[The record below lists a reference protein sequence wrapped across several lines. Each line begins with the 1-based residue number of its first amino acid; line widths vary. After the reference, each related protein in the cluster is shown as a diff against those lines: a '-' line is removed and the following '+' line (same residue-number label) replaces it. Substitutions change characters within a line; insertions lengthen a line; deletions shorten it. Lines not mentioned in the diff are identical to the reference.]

1 MTTEQGSKPVSDITW
16 DAMRWV
22 NPPPSAEVTDGV
34 LEVTTGTDTDF
45 WRTTSY
51 GFVHDS
57 GHFLGT
63 PLVGDAGVE
72 LTFSGDFMAQFDH
85 AGLMLRAAPDLW
97 LKAGV
102 ELTDGELFASV
113 VVTIGRSDWSVAP
126 VELGR
131 SDRPITIRASRV
143 GDSVTIRYGVGPGA
157 ELRLLRVAHL
167 PEAAAF
173 DVGPFCCSPTRTGLV
188 VRFDPMQIGPP
199 DARLHAE

>member
-1 MTTEQGSKPVSDITW
+1 MTAEEGSSPVADVRW
-16 DAMRWV
+16 DEMRWV
-22 NPPPSAEVTDGV
+22 NPPPSAKVEDDVLAVVTGP
-34 LEVTTGTDTDF
+34 ETDF

-51 GFVHDS
+51 GFIHDN

-72 LTFSGDFMAQFDH
+72 LTFAGEFTAQFDH
-85 AGLMLRAAPDLW
+85 AGLMLRSGPDLW

-102 ELTDGELFASV
+102 ELTDGDLFASV

-126 VELGR
+126 VALLR
-131 SDRPITIRASRV
+131 PDSPITIRASRV

-173 DVGPFCCSPTRTGLV
+173 EVGPFCCSPTRCGLV
-188 VRFDPMQIGPP
+188 VRFEPMRIGQP
-199 DARLHAE
+199 DAHLHAV